1 MSDSEYAYQ
10 CLHGA
15 KYRLENA
22 LGGEESEED
31 EAPTLHE
38 CIEAADLYV
47 LRELDSAEYENVLNV
62 AEMLDQ
68 AADLVMRAKYYLRCV

>member
-38 CIEAADLYV
+38 CIEAADLCTIGNIG
-47 LRELDSAEYENVLNV
+47 NVIMHFLSDRN
-62 AEMLDQ
+62 L
-68 AADLVMRAKYYLRCV
+68 